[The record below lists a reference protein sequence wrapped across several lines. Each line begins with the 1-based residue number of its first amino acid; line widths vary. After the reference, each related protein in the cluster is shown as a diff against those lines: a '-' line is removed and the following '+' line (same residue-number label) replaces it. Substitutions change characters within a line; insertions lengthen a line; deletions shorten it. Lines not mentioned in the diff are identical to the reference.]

1 MNIEK
6 RVIQLDLDCYKN
18 NNFDIEVDDEELRNY
33 IRGKVKETG
42 ANVVYIQ
49 LSSEDSVSGDYRTSD
64 RLMFDPKPYIS
75 NAVVMG
81 GDAFKRAVKITRE
94 LIPECQIL
102 AWAPTL
108 YSVFLIDDDGD
119 TVSTAEAYGGC
130 CKWYKR
136 ATPFQE
142 ETRTRLR
149 AFFYALGRCTEEL
162 DGIMF
167 QDDLVLSDWEDISDA
182 GRAVLNTRYG
192 LAHASQQQLYDFLS
206 EQGESS
212 QYFASNS
219 DWRRYKTS
227 TLDNLSIEL
236 FNAFKEGYKAAF
248 PARFEKRQ
256 QSEKTRLKCAR
267 DYYSS
272 AILSRS
278 GQIGDWF
285 GQNIDTALNLY
296 DHVVVMAYAGMD
308 SDNHCALD
316 SHEVEEWFTRLVQEA
331 NRIANS
337 NGRYRA
343 NKLVFKLQSIIW
355 DGDSG
360 GVAADVLKKNV
371 RTLLAAGAV
380 NVGLYPAPEL
390 VSRFDLRTL

>member
-1 MNIEK
+1 MNIKK
-6 RVIQLDLDCYKN
+6 RIVQLDLDCYKN
-18 NNFDIEVDDEELRNY
+18 NIEVEDEELKNY
-33 IRGKVKETG
+33 IKGKVKDAG

-49 LSSEDSVSGDYRTSD
+49 LGSEDRVCGDYRTSD
-64 RLMFDPKPYIS
+64 RLMFDPKPYVG
-75 NAVVMG
+75 NATVMG
-81 GDAFKRAVKITRE
+81 GDVFRRAVKITRE
-94 LIPECQIL
+94 LIPKCQIL

-108 YSVFLIDDDGD
+108 YSAFLIDDDSD
-119 TVSTAEAYGGC
+119 TVSTAEDYGGC

-142 ETRTRLR
+142 ETRTRLN
-149 AFFYALGRCTEEL
+149 AFFYALGRCTDEL

-182 GRAVLNTRYG
+182 GRAVLNNRYG
-192 LAHASQQQLYDFLS
+192 LEYASQPQLYDFLS
-206 EQGESS
+206 EQGENSR
-212 QYFASNS
+212 YFFNNR
-219 DWRRYKTS
+219 DWRFYKTS
-227 TLDNLSIEL
+227 MLDNLSIEC
-236 FNAFKEGYKAAF
+236 FNAFKDGYKSVF
-248 PARFEKRQ
+248 PARFRKRQ
-256 QSEKTRLKCAR
+256 KNKATRLKCAR

-272 AILSRS
+272 AIFSRS
-278 GQIGDWF
+278 GQTGDWF

-296 DHVVVMAYAGMD
+296 DHVVVMAYAGMN
-308 SDNHCALD
+308 SDNRYALD
-316 SHEVEEWFTRLVQEA
+316 SYEVEEWLTRLVKKA

-360 GVAADVLKKNV
+360 GVTADVLKKNV